1 MGEYSLVERAQMF
14 AAISIVACVV
24 GMIVGML
31 SMLGVVV
38 AAAFMGEKLPVG
50 VSLMALVA
58 LFFAVSIIGDYV
70 KKSIQTLR
78 DTALDYADPA

>member
-78 DTALDYADPA
+78 DTALDYDDPA